1 MCRSMS
7 LRRQPKPMKMSAAI
21 HIICISVM
29 LLSFSTQTALAFTS
43 HTHRH
48 RLSYRSSFLTV
59 KPLATTISQRHSQLP
74 RSTTHLSLQNPFTK
88 EADEAQAQAL
98 NNSITNTPKGP
109 TIVIETTPEDQIYS
123 AAITRTLLWILA
135 ATLFGLSL
143 FLLQGE
149 DVAAQFF
156 AGYIV
161 EQSLSLD
168 NLFVFLLLF
177 DYFKVP
183 LSSQDRVLNWGI
195 YGAVVMRAGM
205 IGIGSVAL
213 REFHGILLVFAGI
226 LIYSSYSALAEAI
239 SNFNEDDNDDDGE
252 EKEDMGENKIVQF
265 SRNLLD
271 ASDTFDGDRF
281 FTIEEGVKRATPLLI
296 CMVAVEISDVV
307 FAVDSIPAVFG
318 VTENP
323 LIVFSSNMFA
333 IMGLRSLYTI
343 LSKAAQDLEYLEPAV
358 AFVLGFIGVKLV
370 AEYFGIVIS
379 TELSLGVVLTFL
391 SAGVGLSVYS
401 KNTNK

>member
-1 MCRSMS
+1 
-7 LRRQPKPMKMSAAI
+7 
-21 HIICISVM
+21 M

>member
-1 MCRSMS
+1 
-7 LRRQPKPMKMSAAI
+7 
-21 HIICISVM
+21 M

-318 VTENP
+318 VTEVRTYVNE
-323 LIVFSSNMFA
+323 IESHASCIISSSSPWFMVH
-333 IMGLRSLYTI
+333 
-343 LSKAAQDLEYLEPAV
+343 V
-358 AFVLGFIGVKLV
+358 APMRNQIQQHL
-370 AEYFGIVIS
+370 
-379 TELSLGVVLTFL
+379 
-391 SAGVGLSVYS
+391 
-401 KNTNK
+401 

>member
-1 MCRSMS
+1 MFRSIS
-7 LRRQPKPMKMSAAI
+7 LRRHGSQMHRAI
-21 HIICISVM
+21 ISI
-29 LLSFSTQTALAFTS
+29 LLLAFSTRTALALTS
-43 HTHRH
+43 SN
-48 RLSYRSSFLTV
+48 RLPCRSSFRHCSL
-59 KPLATTISQRHSQLP
+59 PTTSTPPSLQLQRQSQLP
-74 RSTTHLSLQNPFTK
+74 RRSSHLSLQNPFT
-88 EADEAQAQAL
+88 QAPVQTDNESEKAL
-98 NNSITNTPKGP
+98 NASNAPKGP
-109 TIVIETTPEDQIYS
+109 TIVMDTIPEDQIYS

-135 ATLFGLSL
+135 ATLFGLTL

-149 DVAAQFF
+149 DVAAEFF

-161 EQSLSLD
+161 EQSLSID

-205 IGIGSVAL
+205 IGLGSVAL
-213 REFHGILLVFAGI
+213 KEFHGILLVFAGI
-226 LIYSSYSALAEAI
+226 LIYSSFTALSEALNP
-239 SNFNEDDNDDDGE
+239 SDDDE
-252 EKEDMGENKIVQF
+252 EEEDMGENKIVQF
-265 SRNLLD
+265 SRNLID
-271 ASDTFDGDRF
+271 ASDSFDGDRF
-281 FTIEEGVKRATPLLI
+281 FTIEEGIKRATPLLI

-391 SAGVGLSVYS
+391 SAGVGLSVYAN
-401 KNTNK
+401 KTNR